1 MSQPPSQDYEYGDG
15 NDYGDYDYEEIIYD
29 YEYEEDEAPLTTVTT
44 VVEDYVDY
52 EEEPTIIVQPVKPS
66 YRPRK
71 KYHGHV
77 LNSYH
82 PEAPSYHEPEPAHYA
97 APSYPASSYSRPHN
111 YGGGGGYG
119 GGYGGGSGGGGA
131 KFLSRVEGLL
141 GRAESRWDHMMKS
154 ESDQC

>member
-15 NDYGDYDYEEIIYD
+15 DDYGDYDYEEIIYD

-97 APSYPASSYSRPHN
+97 APSYPASSYSRPHS
-111 YGGGGGYG
+111 YGGGG

-131 KFLSRVEGLL
+131 KFLSKVEGLL
-141 GRAESRWDHMMKS
+141 GRAESRWEHMMKS
-154 ESDQC
+154 EI